1 MSASQSR
8 VLIAI
13 FALIFAASAKADD
26 AIKRTVLQKIDFPG
40 STYVTVLAR
49 VELMAN
55 SQVARHTHP
64 GIEIGTCFEG
74 EYDLLVDGKPPQHIK
89 AGDTYQIPANT
100 PHILKMGATKSIV
113 YATWVVDKDKP
124 LASPVL

>member
-1 MSASQSR
+1 MSSAQRR

-13 FALIFAASAKADD
+13 FALIFVTSATADD

-49 VELMAN
+49 VGLMAN

-74 EYDLLVDGKPPQHIK
+74 AYDLLVDGRAPQHIK

-100 PHILKMGATKSIV
+100 PHILNIGATKSIV
-113 YATWVVDKDKP
+113 YATWVVDKDKL
-124 LASPVL
+124 LASPVP